1 MDVVDEDMKIIGV
14 REEEK
19 GKRVRRGLMIP
30 CADPSR
36 DQL

>member
-19 GKRVRRGLMIP
+19 GKRVRRGTY
-30 CADPSR
+30 DP
-36 DQL
+36 LC